1 MMEYY
6 PVYLNL
12 TGKTCVVIGGN
23 PEAECKV
30 AGLLRAKAEVT
41 VIGPEVTPG
50 LAKLAGDGTISWRR
64 RPFRSGDLTGA
75 YLVISTIADE
85 AINRQVW
92 DEGEAN
98 NAMVNVMDVIP
109 YCNFIAPSILRQ
121 GDLTVAIS
129 TNGKAPALAVRLRQF
144 LEKKLGHEY
153 GRFLALAG
161 AIRSP
166 LADKYPDLQTRRQL
180 WYQLV
185 DSDVLDL
192 LKQGQDEQARQ
203 RFAEI
208 MGVEPAI

>member
-1 MMEYY
+1 MEYY

-12 TGKTCVVIGGN
+12 TGKMCVVIGGN
-23 PEAECKV
+23 SDAECKV
-30 AGLLRAKAEVT
+30 AGLLRAKADVA

-50 LAKLAGDGTISWRR
+50 LESLAEEGIITWHQREF
-64 RPFRSGDLTGA
+64 RPGDLTGA
-75 YLVISTIADE
+75 YLVISTITDE
-85 AINRQVW
+85 SINQQVW

-98 NAMVNVMDVIP
+98 NTMVNVMDVIP
-109 YCNFIAPSILRQ
+109 HCNFIAPSILRQ

-166 LADKYPDLQTRRQL
+166 LADKYPDFQTRRKM

-192 LKQGQDEQARQ
+192 LKHGQEDQARQ

-208 MGVEPAI
+208 MGVEPGL